1 MADVKE
7 NKAKKQERIGYPE
20 LVALIGENAGISN
33 DQAKLVVNAAKS
45 TIAKLLQEG
54 KSISLPDFGI
64 FEVTNRKEKT
74 GRNPKT
80 GEKLTI
86 KARKQ
91 IKFKSSSVLK
101 KAISDQNK
109 VD

>member
-20 LVALIGENAGISN
+20 LVAF

-101 KAISDQNK
+101 KAINEHSK
-109 VD
+109 

>member
-1 MADVKE
+1 
-7 NKAKKQERIGYPE
+7 
-20 LVALIGENAGISN
+20 
-33 DQAKLVVNAAKS
+33 VVNAAKS
-45 TIAKLLQEG
+45 TFAKLLQEG

-64 FEVTNRKEKT
+64 FEVTNRKART
-74 GRNPKT
+74 GHNPKT

-101 KAISDQNK
+101 KAINEHSK
-109 VD
+109 